1 MKLILMALIILTAAP
16 IESSYIM
23 ASPEPE
29 NIVVIESGVIWILQG
44 DIFND

>member
-1 MKLILMALIILTAAP
+1 MALILLTASP

-29 NIVVIESGVIWILQG
+29 NLVVIESGVIWVLQK
-44 DIFND
+44 DVTND